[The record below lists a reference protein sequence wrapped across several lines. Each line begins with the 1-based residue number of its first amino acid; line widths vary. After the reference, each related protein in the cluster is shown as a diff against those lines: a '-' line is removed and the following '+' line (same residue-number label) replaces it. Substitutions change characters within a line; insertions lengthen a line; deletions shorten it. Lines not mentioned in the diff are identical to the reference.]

1 MALPV
6 PATDTAST
14 WEHIFR
20 NGTDH
25 PACDPSKAISHTY
38 AITQRSPHGYSQS
51 IFSAYANAQSHADA
65 G

>member
-6 PATDTAST
+6 PAADTAST

-25 PACDPSKAISHTY
+25 PACDSSKTIAHIYPINQFT
-38 AITQRSPHGYSQS
+38 PHGYSQS
-51 IFSAYANAQSHADA
+51 AFYAYANTQSHPDA